1 MWVMSCEK
9 VESHLI
15 RNCCEYSNNN
25 NNQVF
30 YYQTSWGSL
39 EMKPNEKKNRY
50 KTRVKNKEKTKGD
63 KK

>member
-1 MWVMSCEK
+1 MSCEK
-9 VESHLI
+9 VESRLI

-39 EMKPNEKKNRY
+39 EMKPNEKK
-50 KTRVKNKEKTKGD
+50 KQVQNKSEK
-63 KK
+63 